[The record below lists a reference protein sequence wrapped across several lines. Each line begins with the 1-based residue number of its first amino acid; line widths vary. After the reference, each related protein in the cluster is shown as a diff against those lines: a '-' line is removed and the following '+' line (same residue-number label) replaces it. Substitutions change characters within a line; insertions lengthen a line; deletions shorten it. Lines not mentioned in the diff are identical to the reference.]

1 MFFAFLYLDCEKR
14 DYNFFVHAKY
24 SKDEYYKIKI
34 SLLGKVEKYLS
45 HFTKK
50 SNFESYLLFL

>member
-1 MFFAFLYLDCEKR
+1 MFFAFLYLEFEKR

-24 SKDEYYKIKI
+24 RKDEYYKIKI

-45 HFTKK
+45 HSTKN
-50 SNFESYLLFL
+50 SNFESYLIFL